1 MQRIQFTA
9 FDVHAHM
16 TNVCVKPLAS
26 SKPRRWEVPTSIP
39 SLRKVLEQIPRP
51 IHLTFEEGPMAGWLY
66 RNLRDCVDELLVND
80 PRRNGLVVNDGDA
93 TDDIDAEK
101 LCDLYRGGF
110 LRQVHH
116 PEDERRAVFKE
127 LVSLYHKQVASR
139 VKQAN
144 RVIGHVKQWGCVW
157 REKDFADDLRRD
169 ELVGKLG
176 QTDCGSLRRVQL
188 NLLWDNYDTAV
199 RSEMAL
205 YREMVKA
212 VKQDEFAV
220 RLMELPGIAEV
231 RAATWVAYLDTPWR
245 FKSKQ
250 ALWKYLGIG
259 LTRSQSGRTCDFVH
273 VEQYCNH
280 LLRGMILGAAQS
292 AITKGDNPFRNQYD
306 RWLKTGLTFHQA
318 RRNAARSMAAVG
330 WGMWKNGGVYDP
342 KRVGENP

>member
-16 TNVCVKPLAS
+16 TNVCLKPLAGS
-26 SKPRRWEVPTSIP
+26 RPKRWEVPTAIP
-39 SLRKVLEQIPRP
+39 ALRKVLEQIPRP

-66 RNLRDCVDELLVND
+66 RNLRHEVEELLVND
-80 PRRNGLVVNDGDA
+80 PRRNALIVKDGDA

-110 LRQVHH
+110 LRAVHH
-116 PEDERRAVFKE
+116 PEEEKRAVFKE
-127 LVSLYHKQVASR
+127 LISLYHKQVAGR

-144 RVIGHVKQWGCVW
+144 RIIGHVKQWGWVW
-157 REKDFADDLRRD
+157 REKDFADTPRRR
-169 ELVGKLG
+169 ELLG
-176 QTDCGSLRRVQL
+176 NLEPGCGQPRRQHL
-188 NLLWDNYDTAV
+188 EWLWEGYDAAV
-199 RSEMAL
+199 KAEEGL
-205 YREMVKA
+205 YRELVKA
-212 VKQDEFAV
+212 VRKEEFAM

-231 RAATWVAYLDTPWR
+231 RAATWLAYLDTPWR

-259 LTRSQSGRTCDFVH
+259 LCRSQSGSSCDFVH

-280 LLRGMILGAAQS
+280 LLRGMVLGAAES
-292 AITKGDNPFRNQYD
+292 AIMKGDNPFREQYEHWT
-306 RWLKTGLTFHQA
+306 RAGLSYSQA
-318 RRNAARSMAAVG
+318 RRNTARSMAAVG

-342 KRVGENP
+342 KQVGASL